1 MKIQKNNLSAA
12 FLGNILYL
20 DIRILDQIK
29 CYQLII
35 RLYIEKMLE
44 NTFLT
49 TVVKFQKIN
58 KKLASRILL
67 IKNEEDGVVTVV
79 IQELNNNK
87 TSNFP
92 LNAIKFVERL
102 DDTDPLVA
110 EEIKE
115 FKSAVPVRVKFLPKY
130 FLFSISFR

>member
-1 MKIQKNNLSAA
+1 MQKNNLSAA

-44 NTFLT
+44 NTLLT

-102 DDTDPLVA
+102 DESDPLIA

-115 FKSAVPVRVKFLPKY
+115 FKSAVPVRLKFLPKY
-130 FLFSISFR
+130 CF